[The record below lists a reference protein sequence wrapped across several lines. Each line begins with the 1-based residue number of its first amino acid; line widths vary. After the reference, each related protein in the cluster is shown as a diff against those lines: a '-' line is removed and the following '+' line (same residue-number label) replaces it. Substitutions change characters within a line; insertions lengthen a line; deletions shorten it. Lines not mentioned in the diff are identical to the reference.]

1 MSNKTKAKYEA
12 YFYLSSKENV
22 TFEPERLLIIYLYR
36 IGLRYSNIMKRY
48 QILSKISFLG
58 MLVITIQ
65 IIFFEN
71 YFSVMINRFLL
82 YLLIAFF
89 IIFPIVEILKKRAK
103 KDHENKNY

>member
-1 MSNKTKAKYEA
+1 MKIYN
-12 YFYLSSKENV
+12 YLSLIS
-22 TFEPERLLIIYLYR
+22 FFGMLLII
-36 IGLRYSNIMKRY
+36 
-48 QILSKISFLG
+48 
-58 MLVITIQ
+58 IQ
-65 IIFFEN
+65 TIFFER